1 MHSLKDIAQQMEL
14 FSAYLKKNGLKM
26 TRQREAV
33 VESFLRTDGHL
44 STDELYELVKKKD
57 KKVGFTMTD
66 SEKKDYTRP
75 IFWMPSRMLC
85 KGVQ

>member
-26 TRQREAV
+26 THQREVV

-44 STDELYELVKKKD
+44 STDELYQLVKKKD
-57 KKVGFTMTD
+57 KKVGFTTVFRTLKALTHCGLARETD
-66 SEKKDYTRP
+66 
-75 IFWMPSRMLC
+75 
-85 KGVQ
+85 